1 MLHKNIPLGDIHYI
15 HNWEVANAAA
25 LAALVIT
32 AADKGKLAWQTDT
45 NAFYFL
51 ANDVGPVWVGALGVA
66 GPAGPTGPGLL
77 SGIIAPTSEGV
88 EGDFYLNTVTSMIYG
103 PKGPL
108 SWPAGVSLIGSIG
121 PTGPAG
127 PTGPTGSDGPTG
139 STGATGATGLGVPI
153 GGAAGTVLTKVSS
166 ADNDTTWAA
175 SSGAGTTVSATAPS
189 TPSNGQGWLDSNT
202 GILYIWVDDGDSS
215 AWVSTSEE
223 GNAIGA
229 VVTASTPSTAPVGF
243 LWFDTNTGTTYINI
257 GTSAAPVWVEGGPV
271 APKPAGREI
280 LTAARTY
287 YVATT
292 GSDSNDGLVVGSPFL
307 TIQKAIDIIC
317 DTLDIASHIV
327 TISVGAGARTAA
339 TTLKQLQ
346 TTGGAVYIVGDE
358 TTPANCTITTTSA
371 SCFATTEAA
380 GPYRVSG
387 FKLAAVTSGGGL
399 AANGKGSILRFKN
412 IDFGV
417 CASYHMQAS
426 NGSLLEASGP
436 YTISGS
442 ASWHCAGFATAAVT
456 IQAQTITITGTP
468 AFSMAFAVSQTL
480 AIVTL
485 YNNTYSGSA
494 TGPRYNASTNSVI
507 NTASGNASLLP
518 GNSAG
523 STATGA
529 QYT

>member
-25 LAALVIT
+25 LAALVVT

-51 ANDVGPVWVGALGVA
+51 ANNVGPVWIGALGVA

-108 SWPAGVSLIGSIG
+108 SWPAGVSLIGPPG
-121 PTGPAG
+121 PTGSTG
-127 PTGPTGSDGPTG
+127 PTGPTGSTG
-139 STGATGATGLGVPI
+139 STGATGATGPGVPI

-166 ADNDTTWAA
+166 TDNDTTWAA

-280 LTAARTY
+280 LTADRTY
-287 YVATT
+287 YIATT
-292 GSDSNDGLVVGSPFL
+292 GNDSNDGLTIGTPFL
-307 TIQKAIDIIC
+307 TIQKAIDLISS
-317 DTLDIASHIV
+317 TLDISGKVV
-327 TISVGAGARTAA
+327 TIQVADGTYTTPIMLAQVVGYKAPGNLVIKGNLSTPANVIISTTSADAITADGIQSVWDIKDLKVQTTTSGHGLLATRTSYVRWGNLVFGACAQNHILSVDGSYAVA
-339 TTLKQLQ
+339 LSSYSI
-346 TTGGAVYIVGDE
+346 TGGALQH
-358 TTPANCTITTTSA
+358 ARA
-371 SCFATTEAA
+371 S
-380 GPYRVSG
+380 
-387 FKLAAVTSGGGL
+387 VTSC
-399 AANGKGSILRFKN
+399 LR
-412 IDFGV
+412 
-417 CASYHMQAS
+417 
-426 NGSLLEASGP
+426 
-436 YTISGS
+436 IS
-442 ASWHCAGFATAAVT
+442 A
-456 IQAQTITITGTP
+456 ITITITGTP
-468 AFSMAFAVSQTL
+468 NFTQAFLVGEYASTFIATS
-480 AIVTL
+480 
-485 YNNTYSGSA
+485 NTYVGSA
-494 TGPRYNASTNSVI
+494 TGTKYTTSFNGI
-507 NTASGNASLLP
+507 LQTAGAALP
-518 GNSAG
+518 GSVAG
-523 STATGA
+523 SSTTGG
-529 QYT
+529 QYA